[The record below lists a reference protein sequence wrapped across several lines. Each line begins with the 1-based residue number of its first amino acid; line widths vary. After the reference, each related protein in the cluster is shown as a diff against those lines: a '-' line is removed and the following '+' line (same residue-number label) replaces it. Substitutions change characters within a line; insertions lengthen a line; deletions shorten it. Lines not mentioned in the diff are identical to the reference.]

1 MTMEIIP
8 AIDLKNG
15 KCVRLQQ
22 GKDEATTEYSAD
34 PVAVAVGWVQQ
45 GARRLHVVNLDGAF
59 GRASGHLEILRRIV
73 AETGVAVQYG
83 GGLRSLEAV
92 HEALG
97 AGAARIVLGT
107 VAIED
112 PVLLRTIVSETGAE
126 RCIVALD
133 TVRGKVSTRG
143 WTLVSNIDVLEA
155 VRQLRSSGVRE
166 ILHTDVARDGMM
178 TGPDLD
184 TLEAIACTGMAVIAS
199 GGVSSLD
206 DIRALLDLHQP
217 SLCGVIIG
225 KALYEKK
232 MTVREAVCLVEQF
245 SHAPGSSSS
254 RLPFS
259 QIS

>member
-1 MTMEIIP
+1 MDIIP

-45 GARRLHVVNLDGAF
+45 GAKRLHVVNLDGAF

-83 GGLRSLEAV
+83 GGLRSPEAV
-92 HEALG
+92 REAIA

-112 PVLLRTIVSETGAE
+112 PVLLRTIVSETGTE

-143 WTLVSNIDVLEA
+143 WTLVSDIDVLEA
-155 VRQLRSSGVRE
+155 VRQLSSSGVRE
-166 ILHTDVARDGMM
+166 ILHTDVARDGML
-178 TGPDLD
+178 TGPDLE
-184 TLEAIACTGMAVIAS
+184 TLEAIARTGIAVIAS

-206 DIRALLDLHQP
+206 DIRALLGLHQP

-232 MTVREAVCLVEQF
+232 MTVQEAIRLVEQF
-245 SHAPGSSSS
+245 SHVPGSPSPPLPSS
-254 RLPFS
+254 L
-259 QIS
+259 IL